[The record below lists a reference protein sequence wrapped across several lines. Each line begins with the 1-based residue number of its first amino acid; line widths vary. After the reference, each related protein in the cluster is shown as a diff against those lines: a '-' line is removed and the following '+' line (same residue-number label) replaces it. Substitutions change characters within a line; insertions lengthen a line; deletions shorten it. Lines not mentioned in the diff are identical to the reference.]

1 MKTCYL
7 RYESDSLDNAE
18 MHASMASACSKFLKT
33 AKDLDRYGQR
43 IEASIHIAAAKEELN
58 EYPDYVLSLGPR
70 GGLRKQTA

>member
-7 RYESDSLDNAE
+7 RYQFDSLANAK
-18 MHASMASACSKFLKT
+18 MHASMASACSEFLKT

-43 IEASIHIAAAKEELN
+43 IESSIHIAATKEELD

-70 GGLRKQTA
+70 GGLRKQAT